1 MVIGLDHVLEI
12 FLLVSFSFSPYFGLV
27 NTSAAYHCLA
37 VTRKKRI
44 CATWSKIGSII
55 FGGLALT
62 VANQI

>member
-37 VTRKKRI
+37 VTRKKTNLCYMEQNWQYNIWRVGPNG
-44 CATWSKIGSII
+44 C
-55 FGGLALT
+55 
-62 VANQI
+62 